1 MRSGAETAYLI
12 LIGAAILMRLAGLM
26 LTRMHWRED
35 IAPYSRATK
44 FLDVTLHPER
54 YVKGAPLRTIWIL
67 NVAGALLLA
76 GAVTVLAYELFQ
88 PSP

>member
-1 MRSGAETAYLI
+1 MSPETAYLI
-12 LIGAAILMRLAGLM
+12 LIGGAILARLVGLM
-26 LTRMHWRED
+26 LTRMHWRDD
-35 IAPYSRATK
+35 IAPYSRGTK

-76 GAVTVLAYELFQ
+76 GAVVVLVYEFFR
-88 PSP
+88 

>member
-1 MRSGAETAYLI
+1 MTTETAYLI
-12 LIGAAILMRLAGLM
+12 LIGGAILARLVGLM
-26 LTRMHWRED
+26 LTRMHWRDD
-35 IAPYSRATK
+35 IAPYSRGTK

-76 GAVTVLAYELFQ
+76 GAVVVLVYEFFR
-88 PSP
+88 

>member
-1 MRSGAETAYLI
+1 MNTETAYLI
-12 LIGAAILMRLAGLM
+12 LIGGAILARLVGLM
-26 LTRMHWRED
+26 LTRMHWRDD
-35 IAPYSRATK
+35 IAPYSRGTK

-76 GAVTVLAYELFQ
+76 GAVVVLVYEFFR
-88 PSP
+88 